1 MKIWKWL
8 LLTVTALVSYA
19 FALMFPFEG
28 ELPGIETAA
37 PTAIVVSL
45 TPSAEPFTPT
55 ATQTAA
61 PEPTVTATPQPTF
74 TATPTPVLA
83 PTLVVQY
90 RQQPGTPA
98 YIQMFRQP
106 ELGCNW
112 MGVAGQVFDVEGQP
126 ISGIVVV
133 VTGAIG
139 EQQVDLVGVSGAVP
153 AYGPGGYEL
162 QLSAKP
168 LATSGTLAMTL
179 YDLDGV
185 PLIEPLLFDTKSS
198 CSQNLVLI
206 NFQEQ

>member
-19 FALMFPFEG
+19 FALMFPFQG
-28 ELPGIETAA
+28 QLPGLETTA
-37 PTAIVVSL
+37 PTAIVESL
-45 TPSAEPFTPT
+45 TPSVEPFTAT

-61 PEPTVTATPQPTF
+61 PDPTATATPQPTF
-74 TATPTPVLA
+74 SVTPTPVLA

-106 ELGCNW
+106 EQGCNW
-112 MGVAGQVFDVEGQP
+112 MGVAGQVFDRDGQP
-126 ISGIVVV
+126 ASGIVVV
-133 VTGAIG
+133 VTGAIDG
-139 EQQVDLVGVSGAVP
+139 QPVDLVGVSGTVP

-168 LATSGTLAMTL
+168 LASSGALAITL
-179 YDLDGV
+179 YDLDGL
-185 PLIEPLLFDTKSS
+185 PLTAPLLFDTKAA